1 MAGIRALSAAF
12 GVVAAA
18 TLSTGLSS
26 LTPDL
31 AAASSGTGCIAIALP
46 EVRGVPGNAIDAA
59 TGVRDL
65 IVGYLTGPTATVVAL
80 EARLQSQA
88 IEEAREKGCEPLL
101 FLTVTHRSAGKGLTK
116 AFGQAA
122 GATSWRL
129 PGGGTAATAAVRAA
143 AAAGLQTASSLAA
156 STKARDHLRLEY
168 RLQSA
173 AGQIEFGPKTE
184 EQTAT
189 VDGEDL
195 LTPVVS
201 RAAEAIVTRS
211 TASRF

>member
-1 MAGIRALSAAF
+1 MTGIRALSAAF
-12 GVVAAA
+12 GVVAMTVPTVLGPLTA
-18 TLSTGLSS
+18 TL
-26 LTPDL
+26 
-31 AAASSGTGCIAIALP
+31 AASPGAACIAIALP
-46 EVRGVPGNAIDAA
+46 EVRGVPGNAVDAA

-65 IVGYLTGPTATVVAL
+65 LASYLSGPKAKV
-80 EARLQSQA
+80 
-88 IEEAREKGCEPLL
+88 
-101 FLTVTHRSAGKGLTK
+101 VTHKSAGKGLTK

-122 GATSWRL
+122 GAMSWRV
-129 PGGGTAATAAVRAA
+129 PGGGTVKTAAAGVA

-156 STKARDHLRLEY
+156 STKTTDHLSLEY

-173 AGQIEFGPKTE
+173 AGKIQFGPRTE

-201 RAAEAIVTRS
+201 RAAEAIITRNA
-211 TASRF
+211 TSRF